1 MTEIGKALPSTL
13 AASIEFS
20 KITGPGH
27 DIAYNRPFEYNTLP
41 LVLLHEAFG
50 IFKDRCK
57 AAPSARALAFLN
69 ELAVQACK
77 WYLDK
82 TSRRSAIQTVFAHS
96 LGLQFREKVSKTEF
110 TTDGNLVVIVM
121 PAAVREC
128 KSYTGNALS
137 QVIRYYC
144 RFLEVALI
152 GRRHFYNS
160 NTSFPC
166 ILMVD
171 MGMSAL

>member
-1 MTEIGKALPSTL
+1 M
-13 AASIEFS
+13 
-20 KITGPGH
+20 
-27 DIAYNRPFEYNTLP
+27 
-41 LVLLHEAFG
+41 LLNEAFG

-77 WYLDK
+77 WYLDE

-96 LGLQFREKVSKTEF
+96 LGLQFREEKVSKTEF
-110 TTDGNLVVIVM
+110 ITDGNLVVIVM
-121 PAAVREC
+121 PAAIREC
-128 KSYTGNALS
+128 KNYTGNALS
-137 QVIRYYC
+137 QVILYYSQ
-144 RFLEVALI
+144 FLKVAVTS
-152 GRRHFYNS
+152 RRHFYNF